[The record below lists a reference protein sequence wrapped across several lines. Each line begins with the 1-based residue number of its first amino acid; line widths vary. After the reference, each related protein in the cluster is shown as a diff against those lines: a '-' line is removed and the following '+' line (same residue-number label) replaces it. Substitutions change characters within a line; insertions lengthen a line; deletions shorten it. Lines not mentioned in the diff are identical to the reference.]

1 MLYLKN
7 KNSVFYLIPRP
18 SGLLYFDLYNFNTM
32 TRNDRELHH
41 EFSWKE
47 EMSNLQPVVTE
58 KVWKYNLIL
67 DFIGNE
73 STPNINGIIKRFED
87 YFRQT
92 NQLIDL
98 VDSLDFLIENL
109 KIEDLINLIQ
119 NDEFQSLNSAVSS
132 LNSSTWR
139 VYINNLD

>member
-1 MLYLKN
+1 
-7 KNSVFYLIPRP
+7 
-18 SGLLYFDLYNFNTM
+18 M

-98 VDSLDFLIENL
+98 EDSLDFLIENL